1 MYPNN
6 GLNNK
11 RGRVVGERIK
21 EMRESRDMSRST
33 LRKRTGVRTT
43 ENIKSWEN
51 GGAPRDVVIVDE
63 MARALDVSTAYLFG
77 ETDNPG
83 NYDGPLELARI
94 ITGYYSREK
103 KEPAAVE
110 ELATADRGSKA
121 YNK

>member
-21 EMRESRDMSRST
+21 EIRESRGMSRST
-33 LRKRTGVRTT
+33 LRKRTGIRTT

-51 GGAPRDVVIVDE
+51 GGTPRDVVLVDE

-77 ETDNPG
+77 ETDDPG
-83 NYDGPLELARI
+83 NYDGPLELARLI
-94 ITGYYSREK
+94 KGYYNNK
-103 KEPAAVE
+103 IKE
-110 ELATADRGSKA
+110 
-121 YNK
+121 